1 VARNSHE
8 NLQQSRVPKDQNKNK
23 GSLSGKKIAQKS
35 PQKSSIF
42 SNNTAAKMTESNE
55 PTEEEHAMEAEEDE
69 DESYGP
75 IPISK
80 LEVSRTN
87 QWSV

>member
-1 VARNSHE
+1 
-8 NLQQSRVPKDQNKNK
+8 
-23 GSLSGKKIAQKS
+23 LSGKKS
-35 PQKSSIF
+35 PPELPQKSSVF

-55 PTEEEHAMEAEEDE
+55 PTEEEHAVEVEEDE

-87 QWSV
+87 QCSV